1 MLSQSRWNAPIF
13 RGRNHKKSANMAKKN
28 YKIRARIVF
37 TGEVTVRAHSRQE
50 AEAAVGKGI
59 AALLGR
65 VEVQP
70 EAEDFI
76 TDWDFPTHGEV
87 IVKRS
92 GEEAQ
97 A

>member
-1 MLSQSRWNAPIF
+1 
-13 RGRNHKKSANMAKKN
+13 MAKKS

-37 TGEVTVRAHSRQE
+37 TGEVTVQAHSRQE
-50 AEAAVGKGI
+50 AETAVGNGI

-65 VEVQP
+65 VEVQS
-70 EAEDFI
+70 EAEDLI

-87 IVKRS
+87 IVKRN
-92 GEEAQ
+92 GEEVQ